1 MGQDATA
8 SCPGQ
13 GQFAVV
19 VCIVSCINLWAGN
32 PLWNVRISG
41 QMIAFVLLRVLLV
54 LLLVAANAFFAA
66 AEFALVSVRDTRI
79 QQLIDARRI
88 GARILQRLHRRLD
101 EVVNGVQL
109 GVTVVSLTLGWI
121 GEPMVAHFVES
132 FQFLQRVP
140 HAMVYAHTIAIVIAF
155 GLITF
160 MHVIL
165 GELVPKSLAL
175 QRAEQVALAVAAPM
189 DVFLTLTRPVTFIM
203 GKSAGYVLRIFGL
216 RKMRQGPVHSPDEV
230 KLIVSASRELGQI
243 AQAQEEMVHHALELE
258 NITARE
264 VMVPRPDIFSLP
276 GDLTLQEALDHVV
289 EEQHSRVPVYDPK
302 SGPEHIIGVL
312 YAKDLMRWVLRLTA
326 RPLHPMPARG
336 PDVRIGDMKIGETTI
351 GEMKIS
357 QMMHDALVV
366 PETKPLS
373 ELLDEFKERKRHMA
387 IVVDEFG
394 STAGLITVEDILEQL
409 VGEIEDEFDVVPH
422 QPSALGESKS
432 LVLDGTVGLRDLE
445 SQYDLL
451 LPRDAGFE
459 TLAGFMLSRL
469 QKIPAIGDSCYYGG
483 RRFTVQEMDG
493 YRISRV
499 KIEDVQPVAVQ
510 AGA

>member
-1 MGQDATA
+1 MLELA
-8 SCPGQ
+8 
-13 GQFAVV
+13 
-19 VCIVSCINLWAGN
+19 
-32 PLWNVRISG
+32 G

-121 GEPMVAHFVES
+121 GEPMVAHFVEG

-140 HAMVYAHTIAIVIAF
+140 HAMVYAHSIAIVIAF

-203 GKSAGYVLRIFGL
+203 GKAAGSVLRIFGL

-276 GDLTLQEALDHVV
+276 GDLTLQEALEHVV

-326 RPLHPMPARG
+326 RPLQPVPAR
-336 PDVRIGDMKIGETTI
+336 VFDMKIGDMRI
-351 GEMKIS
+351 GEAKISEAKIGEIKIS
-357 QMMHDALVV
+357 QVMHDALVV

-422 QPSALGESKS
+422 EPSALGESKS

-469 QKIPAIGDSCYYGG
+469 QKIPALGDSCYYGG

-493 YRISRV
+493 HRISRV
-499 KIEDVQPVAVQ
+499 KIEDVQSAAVQ
-510 AGA
+510 AGD